1 MMRELL
7 VREQGEGVEKIGEK
21 GKAENTEI
29 NRLLKPKIKSNAVN
43 IFFHNMLNEHEIE
56 AENSRACVWFLAGGC
71 HYAAVRG
78 TIRHA
83 E

>member
-1 MMRELL
+1 
-7 VREQGEGVEKIGEK
+7 
-21 GKAENTEI
+21 
-29 NRLLKPKIKSNAVN
+29 
-43 IFFHNMLNEHEIE
+43 MLNEHEIE

-71 HYAAVRG
+71 HYAAVPG